1 MSIIELRLPWFLIA
15 ITILWAMVGLA
26 FLSIKFWDG
35 IRFLFFLLRGGF
47 FPPKEEKLNPEETLS
62 HLDEEAQSLLQA
74 RIHEVW
80 YSFSPVQWLDL
91 HVLREDCYN
100 LVQRIA
106 QVYFPA
112 SKQPELEVTMLEL
125 LQFNERTAHRIR
137 DLLQEFPTF
146 HRMTIANILDA
157 KSLLEKTKQT
167 IESKGV
173 KTGRRIASR
182 ILTAI
187 NAINPNYWIQRF
199 LFRGASEVIG
209 RKVLT
214 SIYRIVGV
222 EAIRLYRASAQQIT
236 HKSLQEEELIDP
248 EALIEELS
256 EEQKCQKEEKP
267 EETTGEARKEAFQEA
282 TAQAKTTEETKEH
295 KKEMSEEPELI
306 FPEDE
311 GKEAE
316 KESDNEGEKLKS
328 SITRMMSAF
337 VEGSLNLWDKMVS
350 VDKVVSEFQ
359 KRGGEVQCLSDIESL
374 PVEINDKV
382 ADSYIRKGRWVTAA
396 EGAATGFGGFLL
408 LGADAVSLLALQLR
422 TIQQIGY
429 CYGFDV
435 SRPEE
440 KLFAAK
446 LLAEAYNHPAGK
458 EKDAIKQEMRMAAG
472 MLGGKTP
479 FGLLQKR
486 LFVQGF
492 SKIAQKIGVRFG
504 SRKAAQFVPVLGS
517 AVGGLVN
524 QQVTKDIANTAKE
537 VYRERFLEKNR
548 HTS

>member
-1 MSIIELRLPWFLIA
+1 MSSIELQIPWLLIAVTIVLAIVGFVFLLVKFWESLRFVFFLI
-15 ITILWAMVGLA
+15 
-26 FLSIKFWDG
+26 
-35 IRFLFFLLRGGF
+35 RGGF
-47 FPPKEEKLNPEETLS
+47 LPPAEEKPSPEETLNQS
-62 HLDEEAQSLLQA
+62 DEKAQVFLQA
-74 RIHEVW
+74 RIREVW

-91 HVLREDCYN
+91 QIMRNNCHE

-106 QVYFPA
+106 AEYFPE

-125 LQFNERTAHRIR
+125 LQFSERTAHRIR
-137 DLLQEFPTF
+137 DLLEEFPSF

-157 KSLLEKTKQT
+157 KSLLEKTRQT
-167 IESKGV
+167 IDKKGI
-173 KTGRRIASR
+173 KTGHRIASR
-182 ILTAI
+182 ILMAI
-187 NAINPNYWIQRF
+187 NAINPNYWLQRI

-222 EAIRLYRASAQQIT
+222 EAIRLYRASALQIT
-236 HKSLQEEELIDP
+236 HKPMRDEELTDPEIFLEELGAEQDTKEKKEKSVSQSENHEEE
-248 EALIEELS
+248 
-256 EEQKCQKEEKP
+256 KK
-267 EETTGEARKEAFQEA
+267 ETTGG
-282 TAQAKTTEETKEH
+282 
-295 KKEMSEEPELI
+295 MNEEPELI
-306 FPEDE
+306 FPEE
-311 GKEAE
+311 EE
-316 KESDNEGEKLKS
+316 KESKEETEEGSDKLKS
-328 SITRMMSAF
+328 SITRMLSAF

-350 VDKVVSEFQ
+350 ADKIIAACQ
-359 KRGGEVQCLSDIESL
+359 KRGASVQCLSDIESL
-374 PVEINDKV
+374 PVETLDGL

-458 EKDAIKQEMRMAAG
+458 EKDAIKREMRMAAG

-537 VYRERFLEKNR
+537 VYRERFLERKR
-548 HTS
+548 HTEPPSSQ